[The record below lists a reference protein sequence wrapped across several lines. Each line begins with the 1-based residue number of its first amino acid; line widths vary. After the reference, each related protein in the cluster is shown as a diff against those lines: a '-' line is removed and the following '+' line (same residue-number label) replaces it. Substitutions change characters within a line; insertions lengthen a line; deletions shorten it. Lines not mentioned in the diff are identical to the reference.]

1 MKEKLHTLTLSCHT
15 DVYLYFILC
24 NCVDYEG
31 VIHHPELTNGL
42 TYMHNVLLY
51 FFRRLFFGVNE
62 IAVKVP
68 SVFKLL
74 IKEVGP
80 SLH

>member
-1 MKEKLHTLTLSCHT
+1 MVHCCIVCVHVYVCLDMKVWFKLGSQMSLPPL
-15 DVYLYFILC
+15 V
-24 NCVDYEG
+24 
-31 VIHHPELTNGL
+31 
-42 TYMHNVLLY
+42 
-51 FFRRLFFGVNE
+51 RRLFFGVNE

-80 SLH
+80 SLN